1 MSWWVNHWTT
11 RDGPS
16 ILLRPMLQHI
26 LPLFG
31 FTFAAA
37 MTPGP
42 NNLLLAASG
51 IRFGF
56 RATIPHMIG
65 VHMGYSALLMVVGLG
80 LGAVFETYPV
90 LQDILRIAGTVYVLY
105 LAWRIFRGWA
115 VPALHNSDARERSGK
130 QRPIRFTEAFLFQ
143 FVNPKGVIMAIT
155 VFAAYSI
162 PGASLLTNIALIVG
176 VAAVVNVLSV
186 TTWAGFGAAVQGVA
200 AREPAASIIR
210 WTLALMTVASVATLY
225 L

>member
-1 MSWWVNHWTT
+1 
-11 RDGPS
+11 
-16 ILLRPMLQHI
+16 MLQHI

-31 FTFAAA
+31 FAIAAS

-56 RATIPHMIG
+56 CATIPQMVG
-65 VHMGYSALLMVVGLG
+65 VHMGYSALLIMVGLG
-80 LGAVFETYPV
+80 LGAVFEAYPM
-90 LQDILRIAGTVYVLY
+90 LQDALRIAGTVYVLY

-115 VPALHNSDARERSGK
+115 VPASNDSGAPDRTGK
-130 QRPIRFTEAFLFQ
+130 DRPIRFIEAFLFQ

-162 PGASLLTNIALIVG
+162 PGAGMATNIALIVG

-186 TTWAGFGAAVQGVA
+186 TTWAGFGAAVQGIA

>member
-1 MSWWVNHWTT
+1 MDKAARAIH
-11 RDGPS
+11 PAP
-16 ILLRPMLQHI
+16 PMLQHI

-56 RATIPHMIG
+56 RATIPQMVG
-65 VHMGYSALLMVVGLG
+65 VHMGYSALLIVVGLG
-80 LGAVFETYPV
+80 LGAMFETYPV
-90 LQDILRIAGTVYVLY
+90 LQDVLRIAGTIYVLY

-115 VPALHNSDARERSGK
+115 VPAQNDSGAPDRTGK
-130 QRPIRFTEAFLFQ
+130 DRPIRFTEAFLFQ
-143 FVNPKGVIMAIT
+143 FINPKGVIMAIT
-155 VFAAYSI
+155 VFAAYAI
-162 PGASLLTNIALIVG
+162 PGAGVWTNIALIVG

-186 TTWAGFGAAVQGVA
+186 TTWAGFGAAVQGIA
-200 AREPAASIIR
+200 GHEPAASIIR

>member
-1 MSWWVNHWTT
+1 
-11 RDGPS
+11 
-16 ILLRPMLQHI
+16 MLAHI

-31 FTFAAA
+31 FIFAMS

-56 RATIPHMIG
+56 KPTIPHMLG
-65 VHMGYSALLMVVGLG
+65 VHIGYSAVLITVGLG
-80 LGAVFETYPV
+80 LGAVFERFPV
-90 LQDILRIAGTVYVLY
+90 LQTILRIGGTIYVLY
-105 LAWRIFRGWA
+105 LAWRVLRGWS
-115 VPALHNSDARERSGK
+115 VPSKDGAAQSDDKS
-130 QRPIRFTEAFLFQ
+130 RPIRFVEAFLFQ

-155 VFAAYSI
+155 VIAAYSL
-162 PGASLLTNIALIVG
+162 PDASIVANLAMIVG
-176 VAAVVNVLSV
+176 VAMVVNAMSV
-186 TTWAGFGAAVQGVA
+186 TTWAGFGAAVQGIA
-200 AREPAASIIR
+200 GREPWASIIR